1 MEDQIEIVL
10 IVGYFHILHIRYQNA
25 ATKHAINTISS
36 GVVRRIP
43 ASSWPVDEYFDDELS
58 ILQWALPRITVVK
71 QCDIEEPKIT

>member
-43 ASSWPVDEYFDDELS
+43 ASS
-58 ILQWALPRITVVK
+58 
-71 QCDIEEPKIT
+71 